1 MHSRKR
7 WQAEQD
13 QRRLKRMIRE
23 VVPEGPR
30 MCIRGIQRDSNGA
43 RLSQQGLGVQKA
55 AIIKLQM
62 QQACLF
68 TRAVEETE
76 VLGSKAHTE
85 GVVPRPAQNTRAK
98 GAPFVPSTAML
109 LGFLV

>member
-1 MHSRKR
+1 MRSEGRDALIETVNIHGRHGSPRGMHSRKR

-62 QQACLF
+62 QETRLF
-68 TRAVEETE
+68 PRAVGETE
-76 VLGSKAHTE
+76 VLRSKSHTE
-85 GVVPRPAQNTRAK
+85 GVVP
-98 GAPFVPSTAML
+98 
-109 LGFLV
+109 